1 MCFEMFETD
10 FSDRVLQC
18 IVVII
23 LPFQPI
29 MDIVKVEPESDD
41 ETQPVDSEKE
51 AEVTKAR
58 QDGLGTFTF
67 VSVKEE
73 SVSVVLLHVIQI

>member
-1 MCFEMFETD
+1 
-10 FSDRVLQC
+10 
-18 IVVII
+18 
-23 LPFQPI
+23 

-41 ETQPVDSEKE
+41 EIQPVDSEN
-51 AEVTKAR
+51 EVEPTDVR

>member
-1 MCFEMFETD
+1 MSAGSQILLIGL
-10 FSDRVLQC
+10 FSAL
-18 IVVII
+18 
-23 LPFQPI
+23 LFAFFLFQPI

-41 ETQPVDSEKE
+41 ETQPVDSEN
-51 AEVTKAR
+51 EVEPTNVR
-58 QDGLGTFTF
+58 RDGLGTFTF